1 MSLGWIGHGSIDR
14 PCVMGKRRPSGD
26 YRKQKEVSTRFR
38 FHVGGPRV
46 ARQKGFNRDRLEEAR
61 YAENR

>member
-1 MSLGWIGHGSIDR
+1 MPHGWSGQGGIDCR
-14 PCVMGKRRPSGD
+14 AGMEKRRPSGD

-46 ARQKGFNRDRLEEAR
+46 ARQKGFNRDRWQEAR